1 MFMRNF
7 SSQLLANIFE
17 ALGFDWQSIIAHLI
31 ALIIL
36 TVGLYL
42 LLFKP
47 VKRMV
52 KERQEKVKKIE
63 QENSDLNEEVKKM
76 KSSTEVVLSEAKKQA
91 AVIHEN
97 AVKVANQKADEIVA
111 DARREAKA
119 LIERTEREMEE
130 ERGKLQADIEK
141 QITDVSVEVAEAL
154 LARKITPEDNKK
166 LIEESLPRWSKD
178 E

>member
-1 MFMRNF
+1 MRNF

-141 QITDVSVEVAEAL
+141 QITDVSVEVVEAL

-166 LIEESLPRWSKD
+166 LIEESLARWSK
-178 E
+178 EE

>member
-91 AVIHEN
+91 AVIHEY
-97 AVKVANQKADEIVA
+97 AVKVSNQKADEIVA

-130 ERGKLQADIEK
+130 ERGKLQSDIEK

-166 LIEESLPRWSKD
+166 LIEESLARWSK
-178 E
+178 EE

>member
-166 LIEESLPRWSKD
+166 LIEESLARWSK
-178 E
+178 EE

>member
-63 QENSDLNEEVKKM
+63 QENRDLNEEVKKM

-130 ERGKLQADIEK
+130 ASPGTFRLLVPEG
-141 QITDVSVEVAEAL
+141 QIPV
-154 LARKITPEDNKK
+154 
-166 LIEESLPRWSKD
+166 
-178 E
+178 

>member
-1 MFMRNF
+1 MRNF

-130 ERGKLQADIEK
+130 ERGKLQSDIEK

-166 LIEESLPRWSKD
+166 LIEESLARWSK
-178 E
+178 EE

>member
-130 ERGKLQADIEK
+130 ERGKLQSDIEK

-166 LIEESLPRWSKD
+166 LIEESLARWSK
-178 E
+178 EE

>member
-36 TVGLYL
+36 TVGFYL

-166 LIEESLPRWSKD
+166 LIEESLARWSK
-178 E
+178 EE

>member
-1 MFMRNF
+1 MRNF

-166 LIEESLPRWSKD
+166 LIEESLARWSK
-178 E
+178 EE